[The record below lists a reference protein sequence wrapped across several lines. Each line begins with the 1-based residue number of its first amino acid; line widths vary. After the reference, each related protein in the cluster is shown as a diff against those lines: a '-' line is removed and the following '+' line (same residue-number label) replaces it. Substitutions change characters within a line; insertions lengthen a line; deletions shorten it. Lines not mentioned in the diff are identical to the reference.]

1 MEKENV
7 TEDKMIN
14 IKYINTEKFEKA
26 KEEELRNDITNH
38 INSIKND
45 KFKKALISFIRF
57 MLRYGIE
64 ALFIVLALILSIVL
78 PKNFYIEGEMYNIK
92 NAIFSIGIFFVLL
105 ETCALT
111 ADYYIIQWCIK
122 NKITKH

>member
-14 IKYINTEKFEKA
+14 IKYIDTEKFEKA
-26 KEEELRNDITNH
+26 KEELRNDVTNH

-45 KFKKALISFIRF
+45 RFKKVLISFIRF

-64 ALFIVLALILSIVL
+64 ASLIVIALILSVTL

-111 ADYYIIQWCIK
+111 ADYHLIQWCIK